1 MATVAEIE
9 QQIAALRAQ
18 LGGLREANLVAKGE
32 IRGLE
37 RERNDLFSRAR
48 FLDSQGDTA
57 GAAELRA
64 QIPQVEAKI
73 GELYQSPAF
82 ANLTEA
88 ELQIQKLEADLYAA
102 QQKAKFEEQQAKQPP
117 ATEERTAEQKAESDR
132 TTPVVDKPAPVP
144 PEGAGNE
151 NPPPTS
157 EKPQQTQQTVAQDDQ
172 PQNSVAANTQQAA
185 TVAGNA
191 SVASTIVPQ
200 PNILD
205 KFASNTWAASV
216 YLLSPQQYTA
226 MVRSK
231 KKQVNGY
238 NLLFQSGGAPN
249 NVGGFQGALAPGYSP
264 KDVGEGANQG
274 VAAGVPVKGVP
285 DAGRNPAFNQDF
297 YIDSITFDNLLP
309 GKQTQGAHSVSTLK
323 FTVTEPGNITL
334 LDRIYAAVKD
344 MAQTLGSSKEINYTA
359 AQYLMV
365 IRWYG
370 YDINGNLI
378 HGTRAN
384 DKTALSDPK
393 AIVEKFIPFTIRQ
406 INWSV
411 TSKLVNYEFECVPV
425 GQSVAGGTRRGTIPY
440 DVQLSAQ
447 TVGEL
452 LSGNAVYASL
462 NSKLQQDAS
471 GRKTASTDPRSFTA
485 VTVAEPARVATPA
498 TQSSVRSV
506 DNSIAATGA
515 PPPKTNSAPTNKT
528 TLKSGLAGAMTE
540 YAEKLVS
547 NERVYEAAD
556 TYRVVFDQ
564 SAKDIQDAT
573 IVLPGTIIDQDGV
586 PMGVPAE
593 DNPNQSLSPAK
604 NGMNVKARNWSIT
617 AGQQMLQAIDLA
629 IRNSSYIYQ
638 QGLTIYDSDSGKE
651 ISNPKAAGKK
661 MKWYKVSM
669 QATPGEYDPAR
680 NDFAYDITYIISAY
694 DIPNFESKY
703 FPLGN
708 FRGVHKRY
716 PYWFTGEN
724 TAVLDFTANFNAAYN
739 MTVSGGPDV
748 DSADAQLRKKVTSNT
763 RDLVKYSYSPAS
775 SETRQGG
782 KLKGTES
789 SANAAEYLYAV
800 DQPGGSTLK
809 IIGDPAWIQQGSL
822 CGGITETDMSSTPFD
837 VDGTINFDSSQ
848 VLFEIAWQRPEDYDI
863 NTGVANPYARPGN
876 TPGQPVQTN
885 VYQATKVTN
894 ELHGGKFEQTITGIL
909 YHIPVPDAKKAEAAA
924 TNDALAASWKNN
936 GTTPGAD
943 TSAPA
948 DDSVNR
954 AEDARFARQGREQA
968 ATPSADTES
977 LAQTGQTA
985 GVTSTNPYANAGRFA
1000 AAGDTGAITA
1010 PPFSTPDYSA
1020 SAISGTS
1027 SGSSTPP
1034 ITPAD
1039 TVANSGYPRAPTGAG
1054 VNPITFGE
1062 PAPQPLNNPYAG
1074 AGRAATAANPITF
1087 EGTPVPVNNNPYA
1100 SAGRTQLI
1108 AKDY

>member
-1 MATVAEIE
+1 MATVAELDAKWEAAYLEYQRIE
-9 QQIAALRAQ
+9 REYKAALVATANSAAYKNAQ
-18 LGGLREANLVAKGE
+18 TDA
-32 IRGLE
+32 
-37 RERNDLFSRAR
+37 ERNAVAAASD
-48 FLDSQGDTA
+48 QGPRLALNAQGQTLNA
-57 GAAELRA
+57 INKELEAAKAAEKKA
-64 QIPQVEAKI
+64 
-73 GELYQSPAF
+73 
-82 ANLTEA
+82 A
-88 ELQIQKLEADLYAA
+88 E
-102 QQKAKFEEQQAKQPP
+102 
-117 ATEERTAEQKAESDR
+117 ESDR

-144 PEGAGNE
+144 EQSTGDKTPAPTAE
-151 NPPPTS
+151 NPV
-157 EKPQQTQQTVAQDDQ
+157 QTQQTVAQDDQ
-172 PQNSVAANTQQAA
+172 SQNSVASNTQQAA
-185 TVAGNA
+185 TVAGNL
-191 SVASTIVPQ
+191 SVASTIIPQ
-200 PNILD
+200 SNILD

-216 YLLSPQQYTA
+216 YLLSPKQYTA

-238 NLLFQSGGAPN
+238 NLLFQSGGAPV
-249 NVGGFQGALAPGYSP
+249 NVGGFQGAQAPGYSP

-274 VAAGVPVKGVP
+274 VAAGVPVGVAP
-285 DAGRNPAFNQDF
+285 DAGRNPAFTQDF

-323 FTVTEPGNITL
+323 FTVIEPGNITL

-344 MAQTLGSSKEINYTA
+344 MAQTLAGSKEINYTA

-393 AIVEKFIPFTIRQ
+393 AIVEKFIPFNIRQ

-425 GQSVAGGTRRGTIPY
+425 GQSIAGGTNRGTIPY
-440 DVQLSAQ
+440 DVQLTAQ

-452 LSGNAVYASL
+452 LSGNSVYASL
-462 NSKLQQDAS
+462 NSKLQQDAT
-471 GRKTASTDPRSFTA
+471 GRATASTDPRSSTA
-485 VTVAEPARVATPA
+485 VNVAEQPRA
-498 TQSSVRSV
+498 
-506 DNSIAATGA
+506 A

-528 TLKSGLAGAMTE
+528 TLKSGLAGAMTD
-540 YAEKLVS
+540 YAEKLV
-547 NERVYEAAD
+547 NDERVYEAAD
-556 TYRVVFDQ
+556 TYTVIFDQ

-586 PMGVPAE
+586 PMGVPPE
-593 DNPNQSLSPAK
+593 DNPNQALSPSK

-638 QGLTIYDSDSGKE
+638 QGLTIYDADSGKE
-651 ISNPKAAGKK
+651 IPNPNVAGKT

-680 NDFAYDITYIISAY
+680 NDFAYNITYIISSY
-694 DIPNFESKY
+694 EIPSFQSKY

-724 TAVLDFTANFNAAYN
+724 TAVIDFTANFNAAYN
-739 MTVSGGPDV
+739 MTVSGGPNV

-763 RDLVKYSYSPAS
+763 RDLIKYSYAPAS

-822 CGGITETDMSSTPFD
+822 CGGITETDMSVSPFET
-837 VDGTINFDSSQ
+837 DGTINFDSSQ

-863 NTGVANPYARPGN
+863 NTGVANPYARSGN
-876 TPGQPVQTN
+876 TPGNPVQTN

-894 ELHGGKFEQTITGIL
+894 ELYGGKFEQTITGIL
-909 YHIPVPDAKKAEAAA
+909 YHIPVPDAKKAQAAA
-924 TNDALAASWKNN
+924 ANDALAASWKNN

-943 TSAPA
+943 TALPA

-968 ATPSADTES
+968 ATPSAGTDT

-985 GVTSTNPYANAGRFA
+985 GVTSANPYASAGRFA
-1000 AAGDTGAITA
+1000 APGNSGTITA

-1020 SAISGTS
+1020 SAISGI
-1027 SGSSTPP
+1027 SSTPP

-1039 TVANSGYPRAPTGAG
+1039 TATNSGYPRAPTGAG
-1054 VNPITFGE
+1054 VNPITLGN
-1062 PAPQPLNNPYAG
+1062 PPPQPLNNPFAT
-1074 AGRAATAANPITF
+1074 AGRAAAAVNPITF
-1087 EGTPVPVNNNPYA
+1087 EATPVPVNTNPYA
-1100 SAGRTQLI
+1100 SAGRTQI
-1108 AKDY
+1108 VVKDY

>member
-1 MATVAEIE
+1 MALYGP
-9 QQIAALRAQ
+9 AAPTPLPNNA
-18 LGGLREANLVAKGE
+18 
-32 IRGLE
+32 
-37 RERNDLFSRAR
+37 
-48 FLDSQGDTA
+48 
-57 GAAELRA
+57 
-64 QIPQVEAKI
+64 
-73 GELYQSPAF
+73 
-82 ANLTEA
+82 
-88 ELQIQKLEADLYAA
+88 
-102 QQKAKFEEQQAKQPP
+102 EEQRRQITDYIKAAPG
-117 ATEERTAEQKAESDR
+117 AEQTGQAYVNQTNTSILSAIN
-132 TTPVVDKPAPVP
+132 PSKPD
-144 PEGAGNE
+144 
-151 NPPPTS
+151 S
-157 EKPQQTQQTVAQDDQ
+157 PQPVAQDDQ

-185 TVAGNA
+185 TVAGNL
-191 SVASTIVPQ
+191 SVASTIIPQ

-216 YLLSPQQYTA
+216 YLLSPKQYTA
-226 MVRSK
+226 LVRSK
-231 KKQVNGY
+231 KKQINGY
-238 NLLFQSGGAPN
+238 NLLFQSGGAPV
-249 NVGGFQGALAPGYSP
+249 NVGGFQGAQAPGYSP

-274 VAAGVPVKGVP
+274 VAAGIPVGGVP
-285 DAGRNPAFNQDF
+285 DAGRNPAFTQDF

-323 FTVTEPGNITL
+323 FTVIEPGNITL

-344 MAQTLGSSKEINYTA
+344 MAQTLAGSKEINYTA

-384 DKTALSDPK
+384 DKVALSDPK

-425 GQSVAGGTRRGTIPY
+425 GQSVAGGTSRGTIPY
-440 DVQLSAQ
+440 DVQLTAQ

-452 LSGNAVYASL
+452 LSGNSVYNSL
-462 NSKLQQDAS
+462 NSKLQQDAT
-471 GRKTASTDPRSFTA
+471 GRATASTDPRSFTA
-485 VTVAEPARVATPA
+485 VNVAEQPRVTP
-498 TQSSVRSV
+498 TQASVRSV
-506 DNSIAATGA
+506 DNAITASGS

-528 TLKSGLAGAMTE
+528 TLKSGLAGAMTD
-540 YAEKLVS
+540 YAEKLV
-547 NERVYEAAD
+547 NDERVYEAAD
-556 TYRVVFDQ
+556 TYTVIFDQ
-564 SAKDIQDAT
+564 SAKDIQDAI

-586 PMGVPAE
+586 PMGVPPE
-593 DNPNQSLSPAK
+593 DNPNQALSPSK

-638 QGLTIYDSDSGKE
+638 QGLTIYDADSGKE
-651 ISNPKAAGKK
+651 IPNPKAAGKT

-680 NDFAYDITYIISAY
+680 NDFAYNITYIISSY
-694 DIPNFESKY
+694 EIPSFQSKY

-763 RDLVKYSYSPAS
+763 RDLVKYSYAPAS

-837 VDGTINFDSSQ
+837 IDGTINFDSSQ
-848 VLFEIAWQRPEDYDI
+848 VLYEIAWQRPEDYDI
-863 NTGVANPYARPGN
+863 NTGLANPYARAGN
-876 TPGQPVQTN
+876 TPGNPVQTN

-909 YHIPVPDAKKAEAAA
+909 YHIPVPDAKKADAAA
-924 TNDALAASWKNN
+924 ANDALAASWKNN

-943 TSAPA
+943 TTLPA

-968 ATPSADTES
+968 ATPSAGTET

-985 GVTSTNPYANAGRFA
+985 GVTSANPYATAGRLA
-1000 AAGDTGAITA
+1000 ASGDSGTITA

-1020 SAISGTS
+1020 SAISGI
-1027 SGSSTPP
+1027 SSTPL

-1039 TVANSGYPRAPTGAG
+1039 VATNSGYPQAPTGAG
-1054 VNPITFGE
+1054 VSPITLGE
-1062 PAPQPLNNPYAG
+1062 PSPQRLNNPFATT
-1074 AGRAATAANPITF
+1074 GRIAAAVNSITF
-1087 EGTPVPVNNNPYA
+1087 EANPVPVNTNPYA